1 MCLGGYILLE
11 SRLSSQ
17 QRIAGVVWGGL
28 WGEMWGGLVVC
39 VCGVGWGECGM
50 DNQASAEC
58 VWTHV
63 PAFFV
68 ERLLAGVWRQEHLVS
83 RRSARP

>member
-1 MCLGGYILLE
+1 MTELLHVFRGLHTFREQVLYTAKDCWGCVGWAVGG
-11 SRLSSQ
+11 SV
-17 QRIAGVVWGGL
+17 G
-28 WGEMWGGLVVC
+28 
-39 VCGVGWGECGM
+39 CGVGWGECGM
-50 DNQASAEC
+50 DNQVGTKC